1 MNKTILVVS
10 LLIALLPAREVLGQT
25 IQKPA
30 LQLVKQAESL
40 KKLHSGVADLAVR
53 QQLIS
58 GLDKLIAGY
67 LELPVVPTTQTTS
80 LPRRRDQ
87 N

>member
-67 LELPVVPTTQTTS
+67 LERCQLSPQHDSQPPAQT
-80 LPRRRDQ
+80 
-87 N
+87 